1 MKIAFEAN
9 VLTSPYTG
17 IAKSLINLIKH
28 IKDTEIILFTNNNK
42 KIKLD
47 LGFKYIFIIFMD
59 YSFILSILI
68 KIFRL
73 YEILNFINKLFVSFF

>member
-28 IKDTEIILFTNNNK
+28 IKDTEIILCKNNHK

-47 LGFKYIFIIFMD
+47 LGFKYILPITFGQMRESWNTGRMVQITKPQKFN
-59 YSFILSILI
+59 Y
-68 KIFRL
+68 
-73 YEILNFINKLFVSFF
+73 

>member
-9 VLTSPYTG
+9 VLTSPHTG

-47 LGFKYIFIIFMD
+47 LGFKYIFIDFCG
-59 YSFILSILI
+59 LW
-68 KIFRL
+68 L
-73 YEILNFINKLFVSFF
+73 YFVNICLNFLDCMKF